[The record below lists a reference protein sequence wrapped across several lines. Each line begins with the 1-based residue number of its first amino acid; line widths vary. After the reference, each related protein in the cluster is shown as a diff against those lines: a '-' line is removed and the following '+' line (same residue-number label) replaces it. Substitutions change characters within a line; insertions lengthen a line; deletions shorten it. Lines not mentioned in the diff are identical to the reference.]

1 MPPLQPK
8 DLMSRLNP
16 QDPLIIR
23 SAGQIARADATGLNA
38 RADATGQIARAD
50 ATGQIARAD
59 ATGQIAR
66 ACTTGLNVRTNA
78 AGLNARA
85 NIGRVAQAD
94 TADTAGIAWLEAGV
108 SFPIAESKARRAW

>member
-23 SAGQIARADATGLNA
+23 SAGQIARADATG
-38 RADATGQIARAD
+38 QIARAD
-50 ATGQIARAD
+50 ATGQIARV
-59 ATGQIAR
+59 
-66 ACTTGLNVRTNA
+66 CTAGLNVRTNA